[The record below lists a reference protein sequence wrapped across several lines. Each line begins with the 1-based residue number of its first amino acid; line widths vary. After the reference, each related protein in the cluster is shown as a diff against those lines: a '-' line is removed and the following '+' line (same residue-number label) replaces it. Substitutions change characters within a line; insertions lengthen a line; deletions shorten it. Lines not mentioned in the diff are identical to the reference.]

1 MHPKLESYALYGFRA
16 NQIKKGGRNIT
27 EANLEEMNDLR
38 NKYVTY
44 TQLETQKVVLVQEGK
59 GRAKLCLGFGAF
71 LHFPSTRKVCLRGTI
86 LTPRPH
92 QEKMRK

>member
-1 MHPKLESYALYGFRA
+1 MHRKLESYALDGFRA

-44 TQLETQKVVLVQEGK
+44 TQLETQKVVLVQQGK
-59 GRAKLCLGFGAF
+59 GRAKLFWFWGFST
-71 LHFPSTRKVCLRGTI
+71 FPFNEESL
-86 LTPRPH
+86 P
-92 QEKMRK
+92 